1 MTFDIIRKNNSLLV
15 AVAGKL
21 DAETAPMLDD
31 ALAAEFEN
39 VLDVVFDL
47 AELEYISSAGLRTL
61 LATYKRMVK
70 AGSSMRIR
78 NVGASVME
86 VFKVSGFADLYDIE

>member
-1 MTFDIIRKNNSLLV
+1 MKFDISKSKNSLV
-15 AVAGKL
+15 IRVEGKL
-21 DAETAPMLDD
+21 DAGTAPELDT
-31 ALAAEFEN
+31 ALADKMQDVTRVVYDFEG
-39 VLDVVFDL
+39 
-47 AELEYISSAGLRTL
+47 LEYISSAGLRTL

-70 AGSSMRIR
+70 AGGSMRIR